1 MPKRFSRSNRKLPL
15 GFTLIELL
23 VVIAIIAILIA
34 LLLPAVQ
41 QAREAARR
49 TQCKNN
55 LKQLGLALHNYH
67 DVYGKFVFG
76 KGGTGWVS
84 ADSGNWGRLG
94 GLVPLL
100 PYLDQAPL
108 YNQIQGGGTSTSF
121 NGSTNYP
128 PGGPEPWK
136 TNYRPWRTQT
146 PALICPSD
154 SQPTQGGGAGRSAI
168 AKTNYGFSNGD
179 SIQGSQNAQ
188 ENRGVFAH
196 SRCYGVSDITDGSSN
211 TILMGE
217 LVRSIGTENVLGGTA
232 IVTGTDTNPSL
243 CLGAIDPN
251 DNLVFASGTTT
262 RGWAGD
268 RWCDSNVSMT
278 GINTVL
284 PPNSPRCS
292 NDTWDGR
299 WGIYSSQSR
308 HVGGV
313 QVVMGDGA
321 VKFIS
326 ENIDSGDKTAS
337 DPGTASGRK
346 SPYGVWGAL
355 GTRASNETVG
365 EF

>member
-1 MPKRFSRSNRKLPL
+1 MATRLKKIRKKGSL

-23 VVIAIIAILIA
+23 VVIAIIAILVA

-76 KGGTGWVS
+76 KGGTGWH
-84 ADSGNWGRLG
+84 AANTGNWGRLS

-108 YNQIQGGGTSTSF
+108 FNQISSTQVIGGTT
-121 NGSTNYP
+121 YP
-128 PGGPEPWK
+128 PMGPEPWK
-136 TNYRPWRTQT
+136 SAYTPWRAQI
-146 PALICPSD
+146 PALLCPSD
-154 SQPTQGGGAGRSAI
+154 SQPQSGSGRSSI
-168 AKTNYGFSNGD
+168 GKTNYGFSNGD
-179 SIQGSQNAQ
+179 SIVASQNAR
-188 ENRGVFAH
+188 ENRGMFAH
-196 SRCYGVSDITDGSSN
+196 SRCYGVADCTDGSSN

-217 LVRSIGTENVLGGTA
+217 LVRSLSSANVLGGTA
-232 IVTGTDTNPSL
+232 IVTGTNTNPTV
-243 CLGAIDPN
+243 CQNIVDPN
-251 DNLVFASGTTT
+251 DNTVFLTGTVT
-262 RGWAGD
+262 RAWSGD
-268 RWCDSNVSMT
+268 RFSDSNVSMT

-321 VKFIS
+321 VRFIS
-326 ENIDSGDKTAS
+326 ENIDSGDKSAS
-337 DPGTASGRK
+337 DPGGSSGRK
-346 SPYGVWGAL
+346 SPYGVWGGL
-355 GTRASNETVG
+355 GTRASNEIFSG
-365 EF
+365 F